1 MRAYGNR
8 SRRDVFEAI
17 ERCELKPLPA
27 LAWHTGQL
35 IFRPVGG
42 ALLALALLFSACAP
56 GSDPQSITAGE
67 LLDRLGTENA
77 PIVLDVRSEG
87 EYRAGHV
94 PGAYNLEDRQVPY
107 RIEELK
113 QLVKQQSEALK
124 QQVVG
129 FLAKHP
135 WATRKQL
142 TAAVPLKTQ
151 AVYRRIMHELQA
163 AGKIVGKGQKSKA
176 VYALAGAR
184 KGGRRK
190 KTKRA

>member
-1 MRAYGNR
+1 LNA
-8 SRRDVFEAI
+8 A
-17 ERCELKPLPA
+17 
-27 LAWHTGQL
+27 Q
-35 IFRPVGG
+35 
-42 ALLALALLFSACAP
+42 
-56 GSDPQSITAGE
+56 SD
-67 LLDRLGTENA
+67 
-77 PIVLDVRSEG
+77 
-87 EYRAGHV
+87 
-94 PGAYNLEDRQVPY
+94 
-107 RIEELK
+107 
-113 QLVKQQSEALK
+113 ALK
-124 QQVVG
+124 QQVVA